1 MRGRGGSLREW
12 REGSTTVC
20 EGKRGEFERVEG
32 GQYDSVCVCWRGE
45 QFEKVEGGQYD
56 RVGGGK
62 GRGGGERVEKVER
75 VRRRYSVR
83 VKGEGRDV

>member
-32 GQYDSVCVCWRGE
+32 GQYD
-45 QFEKVEGGQYD
+45 

-75 VRRRYSVR
+75 VRRRYSVT